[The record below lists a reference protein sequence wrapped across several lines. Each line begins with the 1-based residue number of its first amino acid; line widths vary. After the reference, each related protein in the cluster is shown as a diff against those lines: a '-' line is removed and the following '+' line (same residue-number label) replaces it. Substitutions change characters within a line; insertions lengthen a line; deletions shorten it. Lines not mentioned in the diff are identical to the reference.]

1 MAQQRRRKKK
11 KNSKISRY
19 KKPFNINLAVIIL
32 GFIFVYMFICVF
44 LYATSKKTVGYEVR
58 TGSLSANNVYRGIAL
73 RTEQIVPSDYNGYVN
88 YFSQQGVHLGVG
100 DLAYTVDESGT
111 LKDYLDS
118 QTADEATLT
127 QAQLSE
133 LKSDIIAFSSGF
145 HKEDFSGLY
154 TFKSTFSED
163 VQALAGSS
171 VLSSL
176 NDIASGS
183 SGVSIHYGYAASPGI
198 LIYNTD
204 GFENKTLDTLTLE
217 DFDESNYTK
226 NSLENNMLLA
236 TGDPAYK
243 LCTAE
248 NWSVVIRTT
257 NEKAQELTDLEY
269 VKVRF
274 LQNQYESWGQVSTR
288 DMGDDQSLV
297 CLSFT
302 NSMVTFCGERFLDI
316 ELITEEQKGLKVPNT
331 AIVESDFFLVPK
343 EYITIGTGGNRGVIL
358 QTYSENGQKNT
369 EFVASS
375 PYSETETQY
384 YLDQTKL
391 NAGDVIVKPDSEE
404 TFTISEQAPLVGVY
418 NINKG
423 YADFREVN
431 VLYKNEEYSIVQP
444 NTTYGLAEYD
454 YIVLDASSISAD
466 ELINQ

>member
-1 MAQQRRRKKK
+1 MAKRRRKKQ
-11 KNSKISRY
+11 KNRKVARY
-19 KKPFNINLAVIIL
+19 RKPFNINLAVIIL

-73 RTEQIVPSDYNGYVN
+73 RTEEIVPSEYNGYIN
-88 YFSQQGVHLGVG
+88 YFSQQGVHLGAG

-118 QTADEATLT
+118 QSADEATLT

-133 LKSDIIAFSSGF
+133 LKNDIISFSSGF
-145 HKEDFSGLY
+145 HKENFSALY
-154 TFKSTFSED
+154 TFKNTFSEN

-183 SGVSIHYGYAASPGI
+183 SGVSIHYGYASSPGI

-204 GFENKTLDTLTLE
+204 GFETKTLETLTDE
-217 DFDESNYTK
+217 DFDEANYEE
-226 NSLENNMLLA
+226 NSLDNNNLVA
-236 TGDPAYK
+236 AGDPAYK
-243 LCTAE
+243 LCTSE

-257 NEKAQELTDLEY
+257 AEKAQELADLEY

-274 LQNQYESWGQVSTR
+274 LQNQYESWGAVTTR
-288 DMGDDQSLV
+288 DMGDDQAYV
-297 CLSFT
+297 ALSFT
-302 NSMVTFCGERFLDI
+302 NSMVTYCGDRFLDI

-343 EYITIGTGGNRGVIL
+343 EFITTGTGGNRGVIL
-358 QTYSENGQKNT
+358 QTYTENGQKNT
-369 EFVASS
+369 EFIASS
-375 PYSETETQY
+375 PYSETDTQY
-384 YLDQTKL
+384 YLDETKL
-391 NAGDVIVKPDSEE
+391 SVGDVIIKPDSEE

>member
-1 MAQQRRRKKK
+1 MAKRRRKKQ
-11 KNSKISRY
+11 KNRKVARY
-19 KKPFNINLAVIIL
+19 RKPININLAVIIL

-73 RTEQIVPSDYNGYVN
+73 RTEEIIPSEYNGYIN
-88 YFSQQGVHLGVG
+88 YFSQQGVHLGAG

-118 QTADEATLT
+118 QSADEATLT

-133 LKSDIIAFSSGF
+133 LKNDIISFSSGF
-145 HKEDFSGLY
+145 HKENFSALY
-154 TFKSTFSED
+154 TFKNTFSEN

-183 SGVSIHYGYAASPGI
+183 SGVSIHYGYASSPGI

-204 GFENKTLDTLTLE
+204 GFETKTLETLTDE
-217 DFDESNYTK
+217 DFDEANYEE
-226 NSLENNMLLA
+226 NSLDNNNLVA

-243 LCTAE
+243 LCTSE

-257 NEKAQELTDLEY
+257 AEKAQELEDLEY

-274 LQNQYESWGQVSTR
+274 LQNQYESWGAVTTR
-288 DMGDDQSLV
+288 DMGDDLAYV
-297 CLSFT
+297 ALSFT
-302 NSMVTFCGERFLDI
+302 NSMVTYCGDRFLDI

-343 EYITIGTGGNRGVIL
+343 EFITTGTGGNRGVIL
-358 QTYSENGQKNT
+358 QTYTENGQKNT
-369 EFVASS
+369 EFIASS
-375 PYSETETQY
+375 PYSETDTQY
-384 YLDQTKL
+384 YLDETKL
-391 NAGDVIVKPDSEE
+391 SVGDVIIKPDSEE